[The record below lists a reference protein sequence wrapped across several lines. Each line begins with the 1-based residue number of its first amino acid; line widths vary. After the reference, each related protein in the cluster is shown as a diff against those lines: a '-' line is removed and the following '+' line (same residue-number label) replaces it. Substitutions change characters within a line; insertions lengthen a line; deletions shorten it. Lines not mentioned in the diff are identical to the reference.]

1 MYHKNI
7 IIDKMI
13 VMAPATTIA
22 GKMIVTATVLLAV
35 AVLVSGAAAPAPA
48 PRSGSVVQPPEHVA
62 GPAPGSEGLDC
73 ISSLANVSDCLTY
86 VEAGSNLTKPD
97 EGCCPALA
105 GLVES
110 EPLCLCELLAGNAT
124 ESLGL
129 EININKALKL
139 PSVCGVQTPPVSLCS
154 LAGYP
159 VEVPMPSQAPS
170 TPGGMAPESGNG
182 NNGNGATGIAA
193 SVQLSILVASLT
205 TLLFS

>member
-1 MYHKNI
+1 MT
-7 IIDKMI
+7 
-13 VMAPATTIA
+13 PATPIA
-22 GKMIVTATVLLAV
+22 GKMIVTATALLAV

-48 PRSGSVVQPPEHVA
+48 PESGSGSGPVVQSPEPVS
-62 GPAPGSEGLDC
+62 GPAPGPGGIDC

-110 EPLCLCELLAGNAT
+110 EPICLCELVAGNAT
-124 ESLGL
+124 ESLGI
-129 EININKALKL
+129 EINMKKALKL

-159 VEVPMPSQAPS
+159 VPVPMPSPG
-170 TPGGMAPESGNG
+170 PGGMAPESGS
-182 NNGNGATGIAA
+182 NNGSSPNGASGIAA
-193 SVQLSILVASLT
+193 SVQLPILVASLT
-205 TLLFS
+205 TLLFFG